1 MKKNIV
7 PTLLLIIVA
16 ASAYFIVQSVQESA
30 KEAQNAVKPFS
41 DASNAMQTQNSSMQ
55 TQVSDLLH
63 PTPTIIPDPVTI
75 IHDVQSL
82 ARLET
87 IQYSVEKVITAEI
100 GQGTFDFLFGDKLL
114 FVAHGVVI
122 AGIDL
127 EKLGSDNL
135 KLEGG
140 TLYVTLP
147 LAEVFIA
154 TLDNEKSYVYDRET
168 GALTHGDTNLET
180 TARQAAEDEIYKAA
194 MEDGILKLAQQNAE
208 HFLEKFFETLGYKH
222 VIFLDS

>member
-7 PTLLLIIVA
+7 PFVLLIIVA
-16 ASAYFIVQSVQESA
+16 VAAYFIVLAVQEGT
-30 KEAQNAVKPFS
+30 KQAQNVVQPFS
-41 DASNAMQTQNSSMQ
+41 DVSSAMQTQNASMQ
-55 TQVSDLLH
+55 TQVSELLN
-63 PTPTIIPDPVTI
+63 PTPTIIPDPITI
-75 IHDVQSL
+75 IHEVRSL

-100 GQGTFDFLFGDKLL
+100 GQGNFGFLFGDKLL

-127 EKLGSDNL
+127 EKLGPENM
-135 KLEGG
+135 KLEGD

-147 LAEVFIA
+147 PAEVFIA
-154 TLDNEKSYVYDRET
+154 TLDNAKSYVYDRET

-180 TARQAAEDEIYKAA
+180 TARQAAEQEIYKAA

-208 HFLEKFFETLGYKH
+208 HFLEKFFEALGYDK
-222 VIFLDS
+222 VIFLNS